1 MVSFLLVILC
11 HRAKRLSSSPSVLV
25 HGYTWK
31 PGGDLMSARREL
43 NMVGEL
49 LDADPIV
56 GDQATKQRFLQE
68 VQDACIIHI
77 GLAVLDCVFVI
88 SCFCG

>member
-1 MVSFLLVILC
+1 
-11 HRAKRLSSSPSVLV
+11 
-25 HGYTWK
+25 
-31 PGGDLMSARREL
+31 MSARREL

-49 LDADPIV
+49 LDADPVV

-77 GLAVLDCVFVI
+77 GLAVFGILCFVG
-88 SCFCG
+88 SRV